1 MILMF
6 SNKVYDILKWFALV
20 FLPALGVLYG
30 ALAKIWQFPFPS
42 EIVYTITALDTF
54 LGAVLGISNINY
66 TNRKDS
72 TE

>member
-1 MILMF
+1 MF
-6 SNKVYDILKWFALV
+6 SNKVYDVLKWVALV
-20 FLPALGVLYG
+20 LLPALAVLYG

-66 TNRKDS
+66 TSRKDS